1 MDPSNLL
8 SVAMRWLHLTSVVV
22 IVGGA
27 VHASFFST
35 AGKPVPGAP
44 QRVLFALIAL
54 LGSGIFQL
62 LNRMPVPPV
71 YHMLFGIKFLLFLHI
86 GAVTMLVNRPGVDD
100 AKRSRMLLG
109 VAISGLTTI
118 LISAFL
124 RSIQ

>member
-1 MDPSNLL
+1 M
-8 SVAMRWLHLTSVVV
+8 
-22 IVGGA
+22 
-27 VHASFFST
+27 
-35 AGKPVPGAP
+35 
-44 QRVLFALIAL
+44 LFALIAL

>member
-1 MDPSNLL
+1 MDLSNLL
-8 SVAMRWLHLTSVVV
+8 SVAMRWLHLTSVVI

-27 VHASFFST
+27 IHSRFFAT
-35 AGKPVPGAP
+35 AGKPVPGAA

-62 LNRMPVPPV
+62 MSRLPVPPI
-71 YHMLFGIKFLLFLHI
+71 YHMAFGIKFLLFLHI
-86 GAVTMLVNRPGVDD
+86 GAVTMLINRPGMDE
-100 AKRSRMLLG
+100 AKRNRLTLG
-109 VAISGLTTI
+109 VAISGVVAI